1 MEQIMKSTLIILLV
15 ILSICATAQNDSTIE
30 IGTFNIRFFPCNQDS
45 AMMTKYGIEMRYP
58 PTGVPTDT
66 TALFELIKEL
76 DIEILGVEELVDP
89 ALFGEMAKR
98 HLGDN
103 FELVYASSNAW
114 QKVGILYNSSAV
126 KLIGDPQIYEEVAL
140 GRIDRHRPAIR
151 AYFKAIPDGFDF
163 HVIVVH
169 LKASPRGYDQRVKQW
184 GFLENILAEL
194 PNGPEKD
201 ADIILLGDFNNVSK
215 NRYKEFLPLI
225 NKLNYFW
232 PVVENDTLI
241 TSYWQPDWKKKRIQS
256 STIDQIFISQNA
268 KVEYIEESIKAGGIC
283 GDGKKE
289 ILNDFPDYY
298 KNISDHCPVYSSF
311 RVFPDD
317 D

>member
-1 MEQIMKSTLIILLV
+1 MNKMLFLV
-15 ILSICATAQNDSTIE
+15 TTIVMFSLCAQENRTIE

-66 TALFELIKEL
+66 TALFKLIEEL
-76 DIEILGVEELVDP
+76 DIEVLGVEELVDP

-98 HLGDN
+98 HLGEN
-103 FELVYASSNAW
+103 FELVYAPSNAW

-140 GRIDRHRPAIR
+140 GRIDRHRPALR
-151 AYFKAIPDGFDF
+151 AYFKAIPNGFDF

-169 LKASPRGYDQRVKQW
+169 LKASPRGYEERVKQW
-184 GFLENILAEL
+184 GFLENILTGL
-194 PNGPEKD
+194 PEGPEKD

-215 NRYKEFLPLI
+215 NKYKEFLPVM

-232 PVVENDTLI
+232 PVVENDTFV
-241 TSYWQPDWKKKRIQS
+241 TSYWQPDWKKQRLQA
-256 STIDQIFISQNA
+256 STIDQIFISDNA
-268 KVEYIEESIKAGGIC
+268 KVEYVGGSIKAGGIC

-289 ILNDFPDYY
+289 ILNDFPNYY
-298 KNISDHCPVYSSF
+298 KIISDHCPVYSSF
-311 RVFPDD
+311 KIFPDD